1 MWNAPNEINLIE
13 YVDGKAVVIA
23 TQRATPKGRDKLNRM
38 RNDLLMSDST
48 RLLDIIEHGARI

>member
-1 MWNAPNEINLIE
+1 ME
-13 YVDGKAVVIA
+13 YVGGNAVILA

-48 RLLDIIEHGARI
+48 RLLDIVEHGARI